1 MAGKLYRDSN
11 QGKLAGVC
19 AGFADYF
26 GIDVA
31 IVRVIWLVMVFAAS
45 FGLLLYLAC
54 WIVLPERRDV
64 VKVMREDELSAEM
77 RSARDAGH
85 YETE

>member
-1 MAGKLYRDSN
+1 MAGKLYRDPN

-31 IVRVIWLVMVFAAS
+31 IVRVIWLVMVFAGS
-45 FGLLLYLAC
+45 FGFWLYLAC

-64 VKVMREDELSAEM
+64 VKVLREDEVSAEM
-77 RSARDAGH
+77 QRARDAG
-85 YETE
+85 YSETE